1 MRLPGAT
8 KSTPEPKRTSA
19 RSASRKSAA
28 DARAERPPR
37 LGLKRVEAHALDT
50 NRPKIGLALGGGGA
64 RGIAHIGILKVLEE
78 EGVPVDFIAGTSMGG
93 IVAAPFAYGYS
104 ARQIAHEAAALGSV
118 SSLLKLVDWL
128 PTTKGLLQGQ
138 AIYDYLDEQLGEDLT
153 FADLCL
159 PLALTA
165 VDLKSGS
172 EVIIKSGRVNTAVR
186 ATMAIPG
193 VISPVEIGETRL
205 VDGGILNNVP
215 ADVVREMGADIVI
228 AVDVAAGRLI
238 TDPRSGFNADQVIRS
253 ALLPHF
259 ALDMWRA
266 QAIMMQEI
274 VRYRLLL
281 SPPEV
286 LIMPPVPPDVTTF
299 SFNRV
304 AELIEIGEAAA
315 RQALPEIELAQEQAR
330 RAAQRSVDQQD

>member
-1 MRLPGAT
+1 MRSPGGAKKPRVSQT
-8 KSTPEPKRTSA
+8 GQEGA
-19 RSASRKSAA
+19 V
-28 DARAERPPR
+28 RPPR
-37 LGLKRVEAHALDT
+37 LGLKRAEFHAKDQD
-50 NRPKIGLALGGGGA
+50 RPKIGLAMGGGGA
-64 RGIAHIGILKVLEE
+64 RGIAHIGVLKVLEQA
-78 EGVPVDFIAGTSMGG
+78 GVPIDFLAGTSMGG
-93 IVAAPFAYGYS
+93 IVATPFAYGFS
-104 ARQIAHEAAALGSV
+104 ARQIAQEAAELGTV

-128 PTTKGLLQGQ
+128 PTTKGLLQGN
-138 AIYDYLDEQLGEDLT
+138 AIYDYLDEQLGEDLS
-153 FADLCL
+153 FADLCI

-165 VDLKSGS
+165 VDLMSGS
-172 EVIIKSGRVNTAVR
+172 QVIMRTGRVNTAVR

-193 VISPVEIGETRL
+193 VISPVEVDGAKL

-238 TDPRSGFNADQVIRS
+238 TDPRSGFNSDQVIRS
-253 ALLPHF
+253 ALLPNF

-274 VRYRLLL
+274 VRHRLAL

-304 AELIEIGEAAA
+304 AEMIEIGEAAA
-315 RQALPEIELAQEQAR
+315 REALPEIELAQEQAQK
-330 RAAQRSVDQQD
+330 AGQRPADEADE